1 MEKVFKRDIQAL
13 DAVFDF
19 LEQCISNNNLNQ
31 SLAFT
36 LKFAVEEI
44 FTNMVKYNPLGPDQI
59 SISLVVEGGNAIVEL
74 VDFEDVPF
82 DITKT
87 EPVNLDLPMEEK
99 NPGGLGIHLV
109 KAMVDKV
116 DYQHINNKSKVT
128 LTINLGQ

>member
-13 DAVFDF
+13 DAIFDF
-19 LEQCISNNNLNQ
+19 LEERISNNNLNE

-36 LKFAVEEI
+36 LKFAVEEV

-59 SISLVVEGGNAIVEL
+59 SISLVVKGENAIVEL

-87 EPVNLDLPMEEK
+87 EPVNFDLPMEEK

-109 KAMVDKV
+109 KTMVDKV
-116 DYQHINNKSKVT
+116 DYQHINNRSKVT
-128 LTINLGQ
+128 LTIKLGR